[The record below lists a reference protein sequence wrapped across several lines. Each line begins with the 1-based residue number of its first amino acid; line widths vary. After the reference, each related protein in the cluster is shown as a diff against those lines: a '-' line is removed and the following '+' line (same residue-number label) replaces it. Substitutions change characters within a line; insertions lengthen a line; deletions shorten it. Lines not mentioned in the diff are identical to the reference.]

1 MPVFASKIEMLLQL
15 IALCGELPSTE
26 IRRLPMTTDYRYK
39 MLEIL
44 QQRRWIRQYVK
55 DGIRA
60 YRLTSAGKNYLLQ
73 QNPERF
79 AFLEDAGLEVNM
91 YRSQITRRLRLH
103 TAAQVYTTMILA
115 GFSTFADE
123 KPLLF
128 QYRQDAGNRIA
139 YYNSSETKDLGIEA
153 IKVRSSRATGVL
165 LGPGKVLLVYNT
177 GQTLM
182 KWESQTELRL
192 YALLESKLCRENSVY
207 ADGDLGGL
215 MLGHSMDMAYELL
228 TSTGGYKRNGFQLRD
243 TFPRFYYC
251 PNTAQGVLQLRC
263 TLRPDVMADLRALL
277 LSDLMPP
284 APDTVMEQDA
294 VDAQGRPVLLALDFD
309 MARIK
314 RYHDACEMF
323 GIQGHLFCFDFQTAV
338 LERYMAHTH
347 AVVESVSLEKVTRRY
362 SLM

>member
-1 MPVFASKIEMLLQL
+1 M
-15 IALCGELPSTE
+15 
-26 IRRLPMTTDYRYK
+26 
-39 MLEIL
+39 
-44 QQRRWIRQYVK
+44 
-55 DGIRA
+55 
-60 YRLTSAGKNYLLQ
+60 LQ

-79 AFLEDAGLEVNM
+79 AFLKDTGLEVNM
-91 YRSQITRRLRLH
+91 YRSQINRRLRLH

-115 GFSTFADE
+115 GFSIFADE
-123 KPLLF
+123 KTLLF

-139 YYNSSETKDLGIEA
+139 YYNSSETKDLGIEG

-165 LGPGKVLLVYNT
+165 LGPGRILLVYNT

-192 YALLESKLCRENSVY
+192 YALIESKLCRENSVY
-207 ADGDLGGL
+207 EDDDLGGL
-215 MLGHSMDMAYELL
+215 MLGNSMDMAYELL
-228 TSTGGYKRNGFQLRD
+228 TNSGRNKRNSFQLRD

-251 PNTAQGVLQLRC
+251 PSTTQGIQQLRC

-277 LSDLMPP
+277 LSDLLPP
-284 APDTVMEQDA
+284 APDAIMEQDA

-323 GIQGHLFCFDFQTAV
+323 QIQGHLCCYDFQAAV
-338 LERYMAHTH
+338 LEKYMAGTH
-347 AVVESVSLEKVTRRY
+347 AVIESVSLEKVIRRY
-362 SLM
+362 NLM

>member
-15 IALCGELPSTE
+15 IALCGELPITE
-26 IRRLPMTTDYRYK
+26 IRRLPMTTAYQYK
-39 MLEIL
+39 VVRALR
-44 QQRRWIRQYVK
+44 QRQWIRQYVK

-60 YRLTSAGKNYLLQ
+60 YRLTSAGKNHLLQ

-215 MLGHSMDMAYELL
+215 MLGGSMDMAYELL

-251 PNTAQGVLQLRC
+251 PNTAQGILQLRC
-263 TLRPDVMADLRALL
+263 TLCPGVMAELRTLL
-277 LSDLMPP
+277 LSDLLPP
-284 APDTVMEQDA
+284 LPDAVMEQDA

-323 GIQGHLFCFDFQTAV
+323 GIQGHLFCFDFQAAA
-338 LERYMAHTH
+338 LEKYMAHTH
-347 AVVESVSLEKVTRRY
+347 AVVESVSLEKVIRRY